1 MDVRINSYRP
11 ATIASTKKVN
21 QTKKIDE
28 KKVEVPKTVKKSDK
42 KNQDLIRVD
51 FKNYKPGVQK
61 IDTYAAYRKRKYAER
76 IKTRF
81 DLFI

>member
-1 MDVRINSYRP
+1 MDVKVNNYRP
-11 ATIASTKKVN
+11 ATIASTQRVNQIKKVDN
-21 QTKKIDE
+21 NKKVQAKKETPKIE
-28 KKVEVPKTVKKSDK
+28 KKFPHE
-42 KNQDLIRVD
+42 I
-51 FKNYKPGVQK
+51 KPGEQR

>member
-11 ATIASTKKVN
+11 ATIASRQVVN
-21 QTKKIDE
+21 QTKKIDNGQDDKSKE
-28 KKVEVPKTVKKSDK
+28 KTLKVPDK
-42 KNQDLIRVD
+42 KKEETKQR
-51 FKNYKPGVQK
+51 

-81 DLFI
+81 DLFL

>member
-11 ATIASTKKVN
+11 VTIASQKPVNKTQKVDP
-21 QTKKIDE
+21 QKASE
-28 KKVEVPKTVKKSDK
+28 KKETAKTKIPEGKKEDQQQS
-42 KNQDLIRVD
+42 
-51 FKNYKPGVQK
+51 

-81 DLFI
+81 DLLL

>member
-1 MDVRINSYRP
+1 MDVRMNSYRP
-11 ATIASTKKVN
+11 ATTASTQKVN
-21 QTKKIDE
+21 QIKKVDKKPLQEKQKVEIKE
-28 KKVEVPKTVKKSDK
+28 KKSPLD
-42 KNQDLIRVD
+42 I
-51 FKNYKPGVQK
+51 KPGEQK

>member
-11 ATIASTKKVN
+11 ATIASQKPINKKEKVERPDALKKE
-21 QTKKIDE
+21 QTKTKIPE
-28 KKVEVPKTVKKSDK
+28 RKQEE
-42 KNQDLIRVD
+42 QQQR
-51 FKNYKPGVQK
+51 